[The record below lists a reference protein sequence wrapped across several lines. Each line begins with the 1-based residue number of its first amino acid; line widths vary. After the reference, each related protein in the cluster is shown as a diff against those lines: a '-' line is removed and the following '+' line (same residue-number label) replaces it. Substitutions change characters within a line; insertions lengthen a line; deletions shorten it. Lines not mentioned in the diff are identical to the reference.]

1 MDMKKLLQIVESKD
15 SMKSAEKAP
24 TGPKFTGY
32 WKGTDS
38 ATPGNKMVGGAEESI
53 LKDLGKGPKAK
64 TLEEELA
71 EALENFMEDELGVEP
86 KRPQR
91 KGARPSREYTS
102 PDKPSKR
109 YNTVKEDSSQE
120 LNVGDDVIITGP
132 VEGQGE
138 TGVVTELG
146 RDGRFVI
153 VQLYNGGKHSF
164 NASDV
169 EFNDYAGSD
178 AEEAEMY
185 DRDPDAR
192 KWAHDLDEAKEEFN
206 YKVTCDGY
214 DKGNFVD
221 KNDAIYSAQYMI
233 YHGEKEY
240 KHIEV
245 TELSTHKKIW
255 EWNGKK
261 DVDEGWESGPEER
274 SSRERD
280 PDADYDDM
288 RQQKADASAQASQA
302 KRPQTKVYTLTG
314 RGPNMEPNY
323 KFPGEYASQAEAEA
337 ARERL
342 MANPKTPNPR
352 MIGIS
357 THTKYLDE
365 NNIDET
371 KDVPV
376 ISAFR
381 RGMEKIAASGMS
393 NDQKQAAFDKLS
405 AEFHKNA
412 QAYSNKVKGKRVE
425 EDLQPMANPQAN
437 QAQNTASTNQP
448 NQQQQVQTMNAL
460 NTMKSA
466 VPGTSATPQDIGK
479 ALDDASQGKPVNQ
492 QDMAKIKPMMDV
504 MKTAGQD
511 PKVAQQ
517 FKNLA
522 TQARQSQMQQNKG

>member
-91 KGARPSREYTS
+91 KGARPPREYTS
-102 PDKPSKR
+102 LDKPSKR

-261 DVDEGWESGPEER
+261 EVDEGEETSK
-274 SSRERD
+274 SS
-280 PDADYDDM
+280 DANFKKWVKQNCPGAVKDA
-288 RQQKADASAQASQA
+288 QQYAQAKKDYARYLRDKYKNHAVDEA
-302 KRPQTKVYTLTG
+302 KG
-314 RGPNMEPNY
+314 
-323 KFPGEYASQAEAEA
+323 
-337 ARERL
+337 
-342 MANPKTPNPR
+342 
-352 MIGIS
+352 
-357 THTKYLDE
+357 
-365 NNIDET
+365 
-371 KDVPV
+371 DVPV

>member
-53 LKDLGKGPKAK
+53 LKDLSKGPKAK

-91 KGARPSREYTS
+91 KGARPPREYTS
-102 PDKPSKR
+102 LDKPSKR

-146 RDGRFVI
+146 RDGRFVV

-178 AEEAEMY
+178 EEEAEMY
-185 DRDPDAR
+185 NRDPDAR
-192 KWAHDLDEAKEEFN
+192 KWAHDLDEDKEEFN

-261 DVDEGWESGPEER
+261 D
-274 SSRERD
+274 
-280 PDADYDDM
+280 
-288 RQQKADASAQASQA
+288 
-302 KRPQTKVYTLTG
+302 
-314 RGPNMEPNY
+314 
-323 KFPGEYASQAEAEA
+323 
-337 ARERL
+337 
-342 MANPKTPNPR
+342 
-352 MIGIS
+352 
-357 THTKYLDE
+357 
-365 NNIDET
+365 IDEA
-371 KDVPV
+371 KGDVPV